1 MVLPPGSPGPL
12 YRENTHSTDD
22 AAAGPAGSA
31 VVVGGREPSTG
42 HHSADSPPLVPEG
55 DTGAP
60 PYSAGLPGAG
70 SASVSNSVLPAA
82 AERQLTVHG
91 VLSEAGHNAVPVG
104 ASSASL
110 TAPQLT
116 TKGKGRG
123 TRTGFHAVLPPPPG
137 PQQTDACVNI
147 AVRWPP
153 KVEVKWGK
161 AICFAFDKELEEAHI
176 KPTVDWPHCTVF
188 HWDWVNG
195 DLLISLRGDGGNVK
209 RFRKKQGPPLSFKE
223 IGNTADLKLLI
234 QSQLGLINAQ
244 GVRCNLELYGNGL
257 RSLRITGQFENL
269 IDRVRAQLQIVP
281 HRQLH
286 VAVAAPGH
294 TPTAP
299 MMYAKAA
306 QIFQQKQGQGPTD
319 AACPGMRS
327 VAR

>member
-12 YRENTHSTDD
+12 YRENKSWTDD

-31 VVVGGREPSTG
+31 VAVGGREPSIG
-42 HHSADSPPLVPEG
+42 QHSADSPPLVPEG

-70 SASVSNSVLPAA
+70 FASVSNSIERSETRPKAVL
-82 AERQLTVHG
+82 
-91 VLSEAGHNAVPVG
+91 VG
-104 ASSASL
+104 ASPVSL

-123 TRTGFHAVLPPPPG
+123 TRTRFHAVLPPPPR
-137 PQQTDACVNI
+137 PQQTDAQTDAGVNI

-153 KVEVKWGK
+153 KLEVKWGK
-161 AICFAFDKELEEAHI
+161 AICFAFDKELEEANI
-176 KPTVDWPHCTVF
+176 TPTVAWPHCTVF
-188 HWDWVNG
+188 HRDWVNG
-195 DLLISLRGDGGNVK
+195 DLRISLCGDGGNVE
-209 RFRKKQGPPLSFKE
+209 RIRNEEGPPLSVKE
-223 IGNTADLKLLI
+223 IIGNIEDLKTVM
-234 QSQLGLINAQ
+234 QSQLCLINAQ
-244 GVRCNLELYGNGL
+244 GVRCNLKVYGNGL
-257 RSLRITGQFENL
+257 QSLRITGPFEQK
-269 IDRVRAQLQIVP
+269 IESVRAQLQIVP

-286 VAVAAPGH
+286 VAVAAPKS

-306 QIFQQKQGQGPTD
+306 QIFQQKQGQGPAD
-319 AACPGMRS
+319 AACPSMRS